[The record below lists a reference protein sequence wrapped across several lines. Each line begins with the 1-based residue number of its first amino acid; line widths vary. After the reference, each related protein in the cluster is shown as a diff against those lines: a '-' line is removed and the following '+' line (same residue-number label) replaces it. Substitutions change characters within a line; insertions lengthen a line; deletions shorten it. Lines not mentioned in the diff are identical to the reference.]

1 MLVSHNEIGPDIE
14 IGWRQDRAAW
24 GGSEAAGLVIAYAS
38 RTQSI
43 KRVVADI
50 HPENLRSMS
59 LAEKIGLQPITAIE
73 HVGSED
79 RVYDMETE
87 PLELR
92 SKIGR

>member
-24 GGSEAAGLVIAYAS
+24 GGSEA
-38 RTQSI
+38 
-43 KRVVADI
+43 D
-50 HPENLRSMS
+50 LRSMS